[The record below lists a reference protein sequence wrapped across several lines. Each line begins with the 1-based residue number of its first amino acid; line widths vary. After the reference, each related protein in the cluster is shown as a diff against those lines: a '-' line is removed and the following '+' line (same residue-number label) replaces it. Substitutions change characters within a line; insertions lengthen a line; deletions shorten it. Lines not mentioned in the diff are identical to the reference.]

1 MNILDFNK
9 SEEPWFSYDTMQKVW
24 GEDIEINVVFDNAED
39 ERELSQEDMNLRG
52 VVRPLAEKLKF
63 VEENRKIIEETVA
76 EADIEGL
83 TVDDLKSLYITWILF
98 TKYVDTGEFELYLY
112 LGFGSDTT
120 DDSEIVVIINNDNT
134 VTVDD
139 LV

>member
-1 MNILDFNK
+1 MNILDFHK
-9 SEEPWFSYDTMQKVW
+9 SEEPWFSYDTVQRVW
-24 GEDIEINVVFDNAED
+24 GEDIEINVVFDNAKDVTRLNPE
-39 ERELSQEDMNLRG
+39 EISLRG
-52 VVRPLAEKLKF
+52 IIRPLAEKLKF
-63 VEENRKIIEETVA
+63 VEENRKIIEETIA

-83 TVDDLKSLYITWILF
+83 TVDDLKLLSITWILF

-120 DDSEIVVIINNDNT
+120 DDSEIVVMINNDNT

>member
-76 EADIEGL
+76 GADIEGL

>member
-52 VVRPLAEKLKF
+52 VVRPLSEKLKF